1 VYLSIELTLQKFDF
15 FSLHLWL
22 DFLVTMIYKF
32 RIILDTEED
41 IFRDIAIA
49 DSDTLEDLHQTI
61 SNAFGFDGTEMASF
75 YTCDDKWNQQDEIP
89 LFEMEENSE
98 NRQSTMRDFVLKD
111 ILHQEQT
118 KIIYVY
124 DFLNMF
130 TFFVELAS
138 IEEEQIGVSYPTLLF
153 AQGEISGIDQKEFQ
167 IDDIV
172 EPENYTDFEADLDND
187 DLDEFGE
194 YSDFPQDDWN

>member
-1 VYLSIELTLQKFDF
+1 MV
-15 FSLHLWL
+15 
-22 DFLVTMIYKF
+22 YKF

-75 YTCDDKWNQQDEIP
+75 YTCDDKWNQEDEIP

-111 ILHQEQT
+111 ILHQQQT

-130 TFFVELAS
+130 TFFVELAA

-167 IDDIV
+167 IDDDL
-172 EPENYTDFEADLDND
+172 EPENYTDFEEDLDNE

-194 YSDFPQDDWN
+194 YNDFPQDDWN

>member
-1 VYLSIELTLQKFDF
+1 
-15 FSLHLWL
+15 
-22 DFLVTMIYKF
+22 MIYKF

-41 IFRDIAIA
+41 IFRDIAIV
-49 DSDTLEDLHQTI
+49 DSETLEDLHQAIT
-61 SNAFGFDGTEMASF
+61 NAFGFDGTEMASF

-89 LFEMEENSE
+89 LFEMEENTE
-98 NRQSTMRDFVLKD
+98 NRQSTMQNFVLKD

-138 IEEEQIGVSYPTLLF
+138 IEEEQAGVSYPTLLF

-167 IDDIV
+167 IDDDL
-172 EPENYTDFEADLDND
+172 EPENYTDFED
-187 DLDEFGE
+187 DLDDEDLSEFEE

>member
-1 VYLSIELTLQKFDF
+1 MV
-15 FSLHLWL
+15 
-22 DFLVTMIYKF
+22 YKF

-89 LFEMEENSE
+89 LFEMEENTE
-98 NRQSTMRDFVLKD
+98 NRQSTMRNFVLKD

-138 IEEEQIGVSYPTLLF
+138 IEEEQTGVSYPTLLF

-167 IDDIV
+167 IDDDL
-172 EPENYTDFEADLDND
+172 EPENYIDFEEDLDDD
-187 DLDEFGE
+187 DLNDFSED
-194 YSDFPQDDWN
+194 DFPQDDWN

>member
-1 VYLSIELTLQKFDF
+1 
-15 FSLHLWL
+15 
-22 DFLVTMIYKF
+22 MIYKF

-41 IFRDIAIA
+41 IFRDIAIL

-61 SNAFGFDGTEMASF
+61 VNAFGFDGTEMASF
-75 YTCDDKWNQQDEIP
+75 YTCDDKWNQEDEIP
-89 LFEMEENSE
+89 LFDMEETSE
-98 NRQSTMRDFVLKD
+98 NRQSSMKNFVLKD
-111 ILHQEQT
+111 ILHQQQT

-138 IEEEQIGVSYPTLLF
+138 IEESKINVSCPALLF

-167 IDDIV
+167 IDDNL
-172 EPENYTDFEADLDND
+172 EQENYIDFEEDLDDD
-187 DLDEFGE
+187 DLNNFSED
-194 YSDFPQDDWN
+194 DFSQDDWN